1 MVQPFLFNLR
11 NLAITLC
18 CVLALILKC
27 LIGILNKDR
36 VRTEVLDTQLALAN
50 FTTKDFVSPSFT
62 LTGSCAMKVQL
73 YAPVSN
79 SWVNV
84 QALINEKQAKKCML
98 VKILSV
104 IQATDGHGPKV
115 QTGGV

>member
-1 MVQPFLFNLR
+1 
-11 NLAITLC
+11 
-18 CVLALILKC
+18 
-27 LIGILNKDR
+27 
-36 VRTEVLDTQLALAN
+36 VLDTQLALAN

-62 LTGSCAMKVQL
+62 LSGSPAPLKVKL

-84 QALINEKQAKKCML
+84 QVALINEKQAKKCML

-104 IQATDGHGPKV
+104 IQATRW
-115 QTGGV
+115 

>member
-18 CVLALILKC
+18 CVLALILVSNWY
-27 LIGILNKDR
+27 LNKDR

-62 LTGSCAMKVQL
+62 LTV
-73 YAPVSN
+73 
-79 SWVNV
+79 
-84 QALINEKQAKKCML
+84 ALR
-98 VKILSV
+98 
-104 IQATDGHGPKV
+104 H
-115 QTGGV
+115 